1 MMDMPIVAT
10 LEVYVWCAVN
20 HQAILEELRP
30 TSHRAVQSAE
40 IGQSTEPKAS
50 MPALVLPKLLHDHKG
65 TVKHLETL
73 TGIAQDTNHSVE
85 VSSEPAEQTEDPFQ
99 AAAMLSWTLPVT
111 NSEPAATSNST
122 SSGLVDSQTEHK
134 QADALLLK
142 TRLRPHDVLGKG
154 SGPEQ
159 PGMARLEQG
168 QKHTHI
174 NINTSNTPKRSRIL
188 DIVITHYSPDV
199 TEQMVDYWLEF
210 LQSKKASLSC
220 PSSLL

>member
-10 LEVYVWCAVN
+10 LEVCVCCAVN
-20 HQAILEELRP
+20 HQATLEELRP

-40 IGQSTEPKAS
+40 LGQSTEPKAS

-85 VSSEPAEQTEDPFQ
+85 VSSTEPADQTEDPFQ
-99 AAAMLSWTLPVT
+99 AAATLSWTLPVT
-111 NSEPAATSNST
+111 HSEPTTTPNST
-122 SSGLVDSQTEHK
+122 SSGLVDSQDEHK

-159 PGMARLEQG
+159 PGMARLEHG

-174 NINTSNTPKRSRIL
+174 NINTSDTPKRSRIL

-210 LQSKKASLSC
+210 LQSKKASLS
-220 PSSLL
+220 